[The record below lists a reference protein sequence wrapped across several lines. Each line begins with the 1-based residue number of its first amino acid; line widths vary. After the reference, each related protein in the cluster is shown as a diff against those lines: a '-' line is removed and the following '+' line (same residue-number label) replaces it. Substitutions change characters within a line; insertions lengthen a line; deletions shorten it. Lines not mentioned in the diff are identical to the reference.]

1 MCSGRTNQE
10 LISNLRREGLIHSTR
25 VAEAMAKV
33 DRKAY
38 CPDPRSAYQDSPQTI
53 GYSAT
58 ISAPHMHAHAAEEL
72 LEYLKPDSS
81 VLDVGSGSGYL
92 AALFHHLVKPMPGH
106 EGEVS
111 GAHSGS
117 RVIGIEHIEPLVKQ
131 SVENMKTDGLSDAMS
146 KGQIEVVLGD
156 GRKGWPAR
164 APYNAIHVGAASP
177 PSVIDALEAQLA
189 KPGRLFIPVEDPAS
203 GAQDIY
209 HVDKDES
216 GKVTRKKMYGV
227 RYVPLTDADKQW
239 TRTEL

>member
-1 MCSGRTNQE
+1 MNSLGLCVWLVRRFHHSSRLNLSITTASAITPPGIAFKAISAAMAWLCSGRTNQE

-53 GYSAT
+53 GCSAT

-156 GRKGWPAR
+156 GRKGEAR
-164 APYNAIHVGAASP
+164 
-177 PSVIDALEAQLA
+177 ERQE
-189 KPGRLFIPVEDPAS
+189 RLCPFNC
-203 GAQDIY
+203 
-209 HVDKDES
+209 
-216 GKVTRKKMYGV
+216 
-227 RYVPLTDADKQW
+227 
-239 TRTEL
+239 